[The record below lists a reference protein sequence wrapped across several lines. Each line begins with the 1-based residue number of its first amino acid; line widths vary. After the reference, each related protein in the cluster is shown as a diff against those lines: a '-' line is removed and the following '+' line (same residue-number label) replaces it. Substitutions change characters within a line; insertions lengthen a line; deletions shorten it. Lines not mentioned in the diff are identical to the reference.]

1 MMLKPTIADL
11 TKGQI
16 NRYELAIATAKC
28 ARTLNNEYM
37 AQKELAEKAAL
48 AGKDAEFVVTVDK
61 TLADVK
67 PVRVAID
74 RIYSGE
80 YKIVRVEV
88 PEAEVEEATENN
100 EENTVE
106 STEENTEENG
116 EIA

>member
-1 MMLKPTIADL
+1 MMLHPTIADL

-28 ARTLNNEYM
+28 ARTLNDNYV

-48 AGKDAEFVVTVDK
+48 AGKDADFVVTVDQ

-80 YKIVRVEV
+80 YKIVKTN
-88 PEAEVEEATENN
+88 PEAETAEDAE
-100 EENTVE
+100 
-106 STEENTEENG
+106 
-116 EIA
+116 